1 MCNNSSSS
9 GIFQGD
15 SSFEKVF
22 GPGAT
27 KLAMELEEET
37 EKEGGAKSSISDSV
51 SDSENELT
59 FSTPAKEQRKKRER
73 NSIKFGDLS
82 GISGLKA
89 QHDISSEGEQSGE
102 TNKEVKKPRLAGSMK
117 TEEYA
122 EESELKVVVGALSGT
137 TN

>member
-1 MCNNSSSS
+1 
-9 GIFQGD
+9 
-15 SSFEKVF
+15 
-22 GPGAT
+22 
-27 KLAMELEEET
+27 MELEEGT
-37 EKEGGAKSSISDSV
+37 EKEGGCKSSFSGSV

-117 TEEYA
+117 TEEYTEGID
-122 EESELKVVVGALSGT
+122 EESELKENEEFELGDRGPNSDKGGGGSPEQDH
-137 TN
+137 